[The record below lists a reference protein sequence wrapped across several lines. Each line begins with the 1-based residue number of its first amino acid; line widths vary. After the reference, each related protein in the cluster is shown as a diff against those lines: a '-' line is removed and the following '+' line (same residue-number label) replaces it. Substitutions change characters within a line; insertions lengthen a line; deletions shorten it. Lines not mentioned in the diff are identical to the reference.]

1 MNFEFEIHF
10 FSDLQF
16 PEIFADILADLAD
29 IFADLADI
37 LAEFADTLS
46 GFADPLANF
55 ARRGGGVAVFQSH

>member
-1 MNFEFEIHF
+1 LKFIFL
-10 FSDLQF
+10 DLQF
-16 PEIFADILADLAD
+16 PEILADILADLAD